1 MSEIKL
7 VYKMFFFEDDF
18 FDFFVYN
25 NYMVKVLIKEIYV
38 NLRDKVIKNGFILD
52 DVIQIGVDNL
62 GKLKNC
68 ISFFF
73 EKFYY
78 FQFFGYKVMQF
89 FE

>member
-1 MSEIKL
+1 MCVVVNFFLFFKMSEIKL

-52 DVIQIGVDNL
+52 DVI
-62 GKLKNC
+62 
-68 ISFFF
+68 
-73 EKFYY
+73 
-78 FQFFGYKVMQF
+78 
-89 FE
+89 